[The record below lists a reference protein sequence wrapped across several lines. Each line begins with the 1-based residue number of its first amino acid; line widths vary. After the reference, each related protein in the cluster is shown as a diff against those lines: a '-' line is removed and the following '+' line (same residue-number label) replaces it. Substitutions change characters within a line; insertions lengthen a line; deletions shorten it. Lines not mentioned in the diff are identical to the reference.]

1 MEKATPTKRPRY
13 GAAFR
18 AEALRLV
25 YESRSAQ
32 AAVRALRIRPELL
45 CQRQRAAQAPL
56 PATPAEAAEMRALRR
71 TNKRLTQEPGILEK
85 AVAIFLHPLTL

>member
-1 MEKATPTKRPRY
+1 MALPFAPKPCAWSTKAVRRRRP
-13 GAAFR
+13 
-18 AEALRLV
+18 
-25 YESRSAQ
+25 S
-32 AAVRALRIRPELL
+32 RALRIRPELL